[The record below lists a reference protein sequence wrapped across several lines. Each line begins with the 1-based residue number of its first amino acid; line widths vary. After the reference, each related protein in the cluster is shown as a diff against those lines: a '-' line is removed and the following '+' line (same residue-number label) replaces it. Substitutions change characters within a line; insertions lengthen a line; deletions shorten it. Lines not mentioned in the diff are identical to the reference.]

1 MSYCNWGNASSV
13 TLAYHDAEW
22 GLPVREDRR
31 QFEYLMMEVMQCGL
45 SWDLMMKKREIFRR
59 GFDRFDFDKIAG
71 YCEADVARILA
82 TDAMIRSRRKVEAVI
97 HNAQCFKR
105 LREEFGTFSAW
116 IWSFTDGKTVLYD
129 RHGDGLIPAS
139 NGLSERV
146 SAELRKRGFK
156 YLGPVTVYSHLQACG
171 VINDHGRD
179 CPRYAVVNAANETIR
194 KRRDHEKGVR
204 DFS

>member
-13 TLAYHDAEW
+13 TLVYHDVEW
-22 GLPVREDRR
+22 GLPVLEDRR

-45 SWDLMMKKREIFRR
+45 NWDLMMKKREIFRR
-59 GFDRFDFDKIAG
+59 CFDRFDFDKIAG

-82 TDAMIRSRRKVEAVI
+82 TDGMIRSRRKVEAVI

-129 RHGDGLIPAS
+129 RHGDGLIPVS

-156 YLGPVTVYSHLQACG
+156 YLGPVTIYSHLQACG
-171 VINDHGRD
+171 IINDHGRD

-194 KRRDHEKGVR
+194 NRRDHEKGVR